1 MAPQF
6 NRRQVL
12 KHAVTLSVLSALPLA
27 LQAEILS
34 RPAPRSSFDEDS
46 TAEEV
51 TEGIDLSGK
60 TIAITG
66 ANSGLGYETM
76 RVLALRGA
84 HVIGIARNQ
93 DKADK
98 ACASIDGET
107 TAMFLDLA
115 EWDSVVAC
123 AERIKALGQP
133 LDGLITNAGI
143 MSLPEL
149 QLVNGYERQF
159 AINHLGHFI
168 LINQLR
174 DAVLAAPE
182 GRFTILSSLAHKQAE
197 NGIEFDNLDGSNHYD
212 GWQAYGVSKLA
223 NALCARELAQ
233 QISDT
238 HATANSLH
246 PGVINTNLGRHMSP
260 WKQTV
265 ANYLGWIFMK
275 TIPEGA
281 ATTCYVATSP
291 ELRGVRGYYFADC
304 NVGEGARYLTDDAM
318 AKKLWR
324 VSTEATGDYLP
335 DGHPQPS

>member
-1 MAPQF
+1 VTLQL
-6 NRRQVL
+6 NRRQVM
-12 KHAVTLSVLSALPLA
+12 KHAVALSVLSALPLA

-34 RPAPRSSFDEDS
+34 RPAPRSSFGEDS

-98 ACASIDGET
+98 ACASVDGAT

-174 DAVLAAPE
+174 DEGFVPHIALWLQPLRNCNWDDLPHGDLVLRRTPFSFAVP
-182 GRFTILSSLAHKQAE
+182 
-197 NGIEFDNLDGSNHYD
+197 N
-212 GWQAYGVSKLA
+212 
-223 NALCARELAQ
+223 
-233 QISDT
+233 
-238 HATANSLH
+238 
-246 PGVINTNLGRHMSP
+246 
-260 WKQTV
+260 
-265 ANYLGWIFMK
+265 
-275 TIPEGA
+275 
-281 ATTCYVATSP
+281 
-291 ELRGVRGYYFADC
+291 
-304 NVGEGARYLTDDAM
+304 
-318 AKKLWR
+318 
-324 VSTEATGDYLP
+324 
-335 DGHPQPS
+335 